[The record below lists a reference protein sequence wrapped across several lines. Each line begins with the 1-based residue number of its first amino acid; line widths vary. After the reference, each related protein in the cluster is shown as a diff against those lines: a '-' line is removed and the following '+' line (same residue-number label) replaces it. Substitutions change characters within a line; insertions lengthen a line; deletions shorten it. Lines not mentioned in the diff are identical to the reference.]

1 MDNISVSIVVPAFN
15 EAKRLPKFLDGL
27 ASYCASHDRSYE
39 IIVVD
44 DGSSDN
50 TLGVVKEY
58 EERFKDLS
66 ALKIYRNRGK
76 GYAVKR
82 GLLKASGD
90 ICVFLD
96 ADGSVTPDE
105 IDKNLHYVTE
115 EGYDI
120 FIGSRVL
127 KNEEQVFEAK
137 WYRKLMGRIFNLC
150 IKIFLFKNIKD
161 TQCGFKM
168 FKKEVVRPLF
178 KRVYLRGFGFDME
191 VLYLAFKMGY
201 KIKEGPVSWHHVDGS
216 KINVISTSLGMFFNI
231 LQIKKRHYLKDRCS
245 GEGDQQ

>member
-1 MDNISVSIVVPAFN
+1 MNNIFISIVVPAFN
-15 EAKRLPKFLDGL
+15 EAKRLPVFLDKL
-27 ASYCASHDRSYE
+27 ISYCASQNKRYE
-39 IIVVD
+39 IIIVD
-44 DGSSDN
+44 DGSTDS
-50 TLGVVKEY
+50 TLEVVED
-58 EERFKDLS
+58 FKDRFQDLY
-66 ALKIYRNRGK
+66 AVKIRKNRGK
-76 GYAVKR
+76 GYAIKR
-82 GLLKASGD
+82 GFLKAQGD

-105 IDKNLHYVTE
+105 IDKNLHYITE
-115 EGYDI
+115 GGYDV

-127 KNEEQVFEAK
+127 KNKEQVFEAK

-168 FKKEVVRPLF
+168 FRSEVVRPLF

-201 KIKEGPVSWHHVDGS
+201 RVKEGAVSWHHVDGS
-216 KINVISTSLGMFFNI
+216 KINVISTSLSMFFNI
-231 LQIKKRHYLKDRCS
+231 LQIKNRHYLKDYRS
-245 GEGDQQ
+245 REENK